1 MAFFWLKTHDLSFNG
16 PPNSFSFSLLFP
28 SFLRIADARNQVQRA
43 RQEAAEFRYK
53 YGYEIPTD
61 MLAKRVANI
70 NQVYTQQAAMRPLGV
85 CKF

>member
-1 MAFFWLKTHDLSFNG
+1 MI
-16 PPNSFSFSLLFP
+16 
-28 SFLRIADARNQVQRA
+28 IADARSQVTRA

-85 CKF
+85 CKSKTQKGEYDVDRLIVKRYGKTQ